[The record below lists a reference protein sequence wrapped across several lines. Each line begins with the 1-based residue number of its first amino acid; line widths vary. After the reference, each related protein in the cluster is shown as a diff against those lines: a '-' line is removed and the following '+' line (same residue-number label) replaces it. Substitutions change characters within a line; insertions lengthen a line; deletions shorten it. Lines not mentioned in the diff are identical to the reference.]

1 MFPADRAGSITPSL
15 ASVPAGPQQIILFAD
30 IDHDDEQ
37 PQSRS
42 PSPINIDDALIA
54 AEYEE
59 DMQRLKIAI
68 ANQVRCAQEVQEA
81 GVRLL
86 HLGKSLVDNATALEV
101 EMERL
106 AKMQSRWQRK

>member
-1 MFPADRAGSITPSL
+1 M
-15 ASVPAGPQQIILFAD
+15 FAD

-37 PQSRS
+37 PQSRG

-68 ANQVRCAQEVQEA
+68 ANQVHCAQEVQEA